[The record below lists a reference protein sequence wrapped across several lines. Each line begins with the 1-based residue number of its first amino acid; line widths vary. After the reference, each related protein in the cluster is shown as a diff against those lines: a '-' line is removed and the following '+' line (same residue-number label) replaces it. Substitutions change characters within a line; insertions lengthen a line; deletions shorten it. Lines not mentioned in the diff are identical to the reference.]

1 MTAFDVTTYTYSCCE
16 PLVALTRLLSS
27 RTSIAWGSAT
37 ERPSWTT
44 AACAA
49 EARQV
54 DSPLSCHAEHKANSD
69 KDCDG
74 VCFGTN
80 LFVCNV
86 HINATTTDVTLTLG
100 VTRDT
105 YNASTSLSLSNT
117 GSHACM

>member
-1 MTAFDVTTYTYSCCE
+1 M
-16 PLVALTRLLSS
+16 
-27 RTSIAWGSAT
+27 
-37 ERPSWTT
+37 
-44 AACAA
+44 ACAA

-54 DSPLSCHAEHKANSD
+54 DSPLFRHTEHKENSD

-86 HINATTTDVTLTLG
+86 RVNATETDVTLTLG

-117 GSHACM
+117 GSLACSLRPRRLPGSPLLAVPPRT